1 MSDGS
6 AVATCVLP
14 CVLTR
19 VLQTVGS
26 LVMQCR
32 KEFGNLMGA
41 NRDDSPSELW
51 GCVCVC
57 ARRRMCGPVLL
68 IRVVAFSRSFKA
80 EFALASRRSLVE
92 GGLQMEV
99 GAAKV
104 WLRGRFLEEL
114 HLRLSSCGSI

>member
-1 MSDGS
+1 M
-6 AVATCVLP
+6 
-14 CVLTR
+14 
-19 VLQTVGS
+19 TVP
-26 LVMQCR
+26 VN
-32 KEFGNLMGA
+32 FGA
-41 NRDDSPSELW
+41 
-51 GCVCVC
+51 VC
-57 ARRRMCGPVLL
+57 ACVHVDVLL
-68 IRVVAFSRSFKA
+68 IRVIAFFRSFKA